1 MITDNAEGGPQHVA
15 IIMDGNGRWAQARGR
30 PRGFGHRAGGKAA
43 RRIIEHASDIGLP
56 ALTLYAFSS
65 ENWQRPA
72 SEVSLLMELLLSTL
86 RKEMKEFHRRGARLR
101 FIGERQGFAA
111 DLIREMEDAE
121 KLTASNNGLLL
132 NIAVGYGS
140 QQDITRVV
148 REIAEDIAAG
158 RIKSSSVT
166 PVMIESR
173 LSLGGQPP
181 VDLFIRTGGESRL
194 SNFLLWELAYTE
206 LYFTDGYWPDF
217 APADLDRAIHWYR
230 GRDRRFGL
238 VESSQCS

>member
-1 MITDNAEGGPQHVA
+1 MAGTAEGGPQHVA

-101 FIGERQGFAA
+101 FVGERQRFAA
-111 DLIREMEDAE
+111 ELIREMEDAE
-121 KLTASNNGLLL
+121 KLTAGNTGLLL

-148 REIAEDIAAG
+148 REIAADIGAG
-158 RIKSSSVT
+158 RLHSSQVS
-166 PVMIESR
+166 PELIESR

-206 LYFTDGYWPDF
+206 LFFTDTYWPDF
-217 APADLDRAIHWYR
+217 VPADLDAAIDWYR

-238 VESSQCS
+238 VETSQCS

>member
-1 MITDNAEGGPQHVA
+1 MAQSAEGGPQHVA
-15 IIMDGNGRWAQARGR
+15 IIMDGNGRWAQSRGR

-43 RRIIEHASDIGLP
+43 RQIIEHASDIGLP

-101 FIGERQGFAA
+101 FIGERQRIAPE
-111 DLIREMEDAE
+111 LIREMEDAE
-121 KLTASNNGLLL
+121 TLTERNTGLLL

-148 REIAEDIAAG
+148 CDVAKDVAEG
-158 RIKSSSVT
+158 RLQAEQVS
-166 PVMIESR
+166 PLMIESR

-206 LYFTDGYWPDF
+206 LYFTDAYWPDF
-217 APADLDRAIHWYR
+217 RPADLDTAINWYR

-238 VESSQCS
+238 VEASSCS

>member
-1 MITDNAEGGPQHVA
+1 MAASAEGGPQHVA

-101 FIGERQGFAA
+101 FIGERQRFAPE
-111 DLIREMEDAE
+111 LIREMQDAE
-121 KLTASNNGLLL
+121 KLTEDNTGLLL

-158 RIKSSSVT
+158 KIKASSVT

-206 LYFTDGYWPDF
+206 LYFTQGYWPDF
-217 APADLDRAIHWYR
+217 SPDDLDAAINWYR

-238 VESSQCS
+238 VEASSCS

>member
-1 MITDNAEGGPQHVA
+1 MSLVTAESGPQHVA
-15 IIMDGNGRWAQARGR
+15 IIMDGNGRWAQAQGR

-72 SEVSLLMELLLSTL
+72 SEVSLLMELLLTTL
-86 RKEMKEFHRRGARLR
+86 RKEIREFHRRGARLK
-101 FIGERQGFAA
+101 FIGDRSRFAP
-111 DLIREMEDAE
+111 DLIQAMNESE
-121 KLTASNNGLLL
+121 KLTEGNQGLLL

-140 QQDITRVV
+140 QQDMVRVMRDLA
-148 REIAEDIAAG
+148 REVAEGDLRPEQI
-158 RIKSSSVT
+158 T
-166 PVMIESR
+166 PVLLESR
-173 LSLGGQPP
+173 LALSGQPP

-206 LYFTDGYWPDF
+206 LYFTEAFWPDF
-217 APADLDRAIHWYR
+217 SPEHLDEAIRWYG

-238 VESSQCS
+238 IGESQCS

>member
-1 MITDNAEGGPQHVA
+1 MSDMAEGPQHVA
-15 IIMDGNGRWAQARGR
+15 IIMDGNGRWAQRRGR

-43 RRIIEHASDIGLP
+43 RRIIEHASEIGLP

-72 SEVSLLMELLLSTL
+72 NEVSLLMELLLSTL
-86 RKEMKEFHRRGARLR
+86 RKEMREFHRRGACVR
-101 FIGERQGFAA
+101 FIGDRSRFAPE
-111 DLIREMEDAE
+111 LLKEMQDAE
-121 KLTASNNGLLL
+121 ELTASNRSIRL

-140 QQDITRVV
+140 QQDIARVS
-148 REIAEDIAAG
+148 RELAEEVAAG
-158 RIKSSSVT
+158 TLQASQIT
-166 PVMIESR
+166 PLLIEER

-181 VDLFIRTGGESRL
+181 IDLFIRTGGESRL

-206 LYFTDGYWPDF
+206 LFFSDTYWPDF
-217 APADLDRAIHWYR
+217 GPAELDRAIAWYR

-238 VESSQCS
+238 VEVPESCS

>member
-1 MITDNAEGGPQHVA
+1 MRMSAEGGPQHVA

-72 SEVSLLMELLLSTL
+72 SEVSLLMDLLLSTL
-86 RKEMKEFHRRGARLR
+86 RKEMREFHQRGARVQ
-101 FIGERQGFAA
+101 FIGERERFAPDIIEA
-111 DLIREMEDAE
+111 MREAE
-121 KLTASNNGLLL
+121 ELTLPNRGLRL

-140 QQDITRVV
+140 QQDLTRVMRGLADDV
-148 REIAEDIAAG
+148 AAG
-158 RIKSSSVT
+158 RLESRQIT
-166 PVMIESR
+166 PLLVESR
-173 LSLGGQPP
+173 LALAGQPP
-181 VDLFIRTGGESRL
+181 IDLFIRTGGEVRL

-206 LYFTDGYWPDF
+206 LYFSEAFWPDF
-217 APADLDRAIHWYR
+217 TPADLDQAVDWYR

-238 VESSQCS
+238 VETRSCS

>member
-1 MITDNAEGGPQHVA
+1 MVDMAGGPQHVA
-15 IIMDGNGRWAQARGR
+15 IIMDGNGRWAQQRGR

-43 RRIIEHASDIGLP
+43 RRIIEHASEIGLP

-72 SEVSLLMELLLSTL
+72 NEVSLLMELLLNTL
-86 RKEMKEFHRRGARLR
+86 RKEMREFHRRGACVR
-101 FIGERQGFAA
+101 FIGDRSRFAPE
-111 DLIREMEDAE
+111 LRREMQVAE
-121 KLTASNNGLLL
+121 ELTAANRRIFL

-140 QQDITRVV
+140 QQDIVRVS
-148 REIAEDIAAG
+148 RELADEVARG
-158 RIKSSSVT
+158 ELKSSQIT
-166 PVMIESR
+166 PVLIEER

-206 LYFTDGYWPDF
+206 LFFSDTFWPDF
-217 APADLDRAIHWYR
+217 EPSELDRAIEWYR

-238 VESSQCS
+238 VETSKQCS

>member
-1 MITDNAEGGPQHVA
+1 MAEAAEGGPQHVA
-15 IIMDGNGRWAQARGR
+15 IIMDGNGRWAQSRGR

-86 RKEMKEFHRRGARLR
+86 RKEMQEFHRRGARVR
-101 FIGERQGFAA
+101 FIGDRSRFTA
-111 DLIREMEDAE
+111 DLIREMEAAE
-121 KLTASNNGLLL
+121 RLTRDNTGLLL

-140 QQDITRVV
+140 QQDITCVMRQV
-148 REIAEDIAAG
+148 AEEVASGVLKPAQI
-158 RIKSSSVT
+158 T
-166 PVMIESR
+166 PVLIEER

-206 LYFTDGYWPDF
+206 LYFTDAYWPDF
-217 APADLDRAIHWYR
+217 APADLDHAIQWYR

-238 VESSQCS
+238 VETSECS

>member
-1 MITDNAEGGPQHVA
+1 MAGSAEGGPQHVA

-101 FIGERQGFAA
+101 FIGERQRFA
-111 DLIREMEDAE
+111 DELIREMEDAE
-121 KLTASNNGLLL
+121 KLTANNTGLLL

-148 REIAEDIAAG
+148 RDIAEDISAG
-158 RIKSSSVT
+158 RLAASSVT

-206 LYFTDGYWPDF
+206 LYFSEAYWPDF
-217 APADLDRAIHWYR
+217 SPADLDAAIDWYR

-238 VESSQCS
+238 VETSQCS